1 MLLEIL
7 SVLIGCLILYKQN
20 SCISLSLILFVY
32 YNALHFL
39 SDEVDMFVSYP
50 CSKGSKPY
58 RTVGPLYYL
67 RNQDINNIFIKSFII
82 LQFIKYQP
90 SEHSCT

>member
-39 SDEVDMFVSYP
+39 SDEVDMFVIHVQREANP
-50 CSKGSKPY
+50 IE
-58 RTVGPLYYL
+58 LL
-67 RNQDINNIFIKSFII
+67 DHFI
-82 LQFIKYQP
+82 
-90 SEHSCT
+90 T